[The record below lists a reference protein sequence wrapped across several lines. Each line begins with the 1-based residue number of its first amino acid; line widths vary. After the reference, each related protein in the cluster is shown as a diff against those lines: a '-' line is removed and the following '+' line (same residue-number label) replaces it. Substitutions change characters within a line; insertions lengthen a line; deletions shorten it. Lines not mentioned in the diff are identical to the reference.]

1 MNKYLIVG
9 LIIFLLML
17 FSIMIIIYVK
27 PDNYKNTI
35 KPKLPIIDN
44 YNYKNKPTLLSE
56 MEYTQYNKFPIYTK
70 EGIKLLKLPNHLR
83 SRLTEEWRKNRK
95 NRKIEAT
102 DKHKGKYVVTN
113 YGKSPTYMV
122 DIDEKLKKELEKFVL
137 NELNKW
143 TSIPN
148 LKHTATYGIREYTR
162 NSFLA
167 NHVDRYDTHIM
178 SAIINVG
185 QIDIDEPWALTVQ
198 SRDLPTPQDIIFD
211 NGFDVALYES
221 STLMHGRPTSFKG
234 EVYANLFI
242 HYAPSDWKEQLKEL
256 NL

>member
-1 MNKYLIVG
+1 
-9 LIIFLLML
+9 
-17 FSIMIIIYVK
+17 MIIIYVK

-35 KPKLPIIDN
+35 KPKLLSIDIDN
-44 YNYKNKPTLLSE
+44 SKNKPKLLSE

-70 EGIKLLKLPNHLR
+70 EGIKVLKLPSNLR
-83 SRLTEEWRKNRK
+83 SRLTEVWRKNRV

-102 DKHKGKYVVTN
+102 DKHKGQYVVTN
-113 YGKSPTYMV
+113 HGKSPTYMV
-122 DIDEKLKKELEKFVL
+122 DIDEKLKKELEKFIL
-137 NELNKW
+137 DELVKW
-143 TSIPN
+143 TGIST
-148 LKHTATYGIREYTR
+148 LEHTATYGIREYTR

-185 QIDIDEPWALTVQ
+185 QIGVEEPWALTVQ
-198 SRDLPTPQDIIFD
+198 SRALPTPQDIIFD

-221 STLMHGRPTSFKG
+221 STLMHGRPTLFKG

-242 HYAPSDWKEQLKEL
+242 HYAPSDWSEQLKEL